1 MPKLRDRAVDQG
13 VVGILPGS
21 PHRRIPGMDI
31 HLREVIREAI
41 RSGYF
46 LPSAFNLKSSESTV
60 KEGAYVATIQSIDST
75 RTVKGGDFVVTIRG
89 VEAMR
94 TSP

>member
-1 MPKLRDRAVDQG
+1 MPELPDRVVDQR
-13 VVGILPGS
+13 VVGILPGP

-41 RSGYF
+41 RSGCF
-46 LPSAFNLKSSESTV
+46 LPSAVSLKSSESTV

-75 RTVKGGDFVVTIRG
+75 RKVK
-89 VEAMR
+89 
-94 TSP
+94 